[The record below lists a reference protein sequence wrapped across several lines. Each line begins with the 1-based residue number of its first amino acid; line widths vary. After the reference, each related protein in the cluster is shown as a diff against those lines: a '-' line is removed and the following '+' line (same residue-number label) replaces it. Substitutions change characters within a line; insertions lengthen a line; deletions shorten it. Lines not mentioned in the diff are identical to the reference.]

1 MNSRSWIKAEACD
14 APTSRSID
22 DQKIKEIVGYNEST
36 DHYNLQSAG
45 EITLV
50 DSSELFDKVS
60 NNEVVFVNG
69 LEGVIPS
76 MSV

>member
-1 MNSRSWIKAEACD
+1 MDQAGEDSD
-14 APTSRSID
+14 APTSRSIH
-22 DQKIKEIVGYNEST
+22 DQKINEIVGYKEST
-36 DHYNLQSAG
+36 DQFILQSAG
-45 EITLV
+45 ERTFV

-69 LEGVIPS
+69 IEGVIPS

>member
-1 MNSRSWIKAEACD
+1 M
-14 APTSRSID
+14 P
-22 DQKIKEIVGYNEST
+22 
-36 DHYNLQSAG
+36 SAG

-69 LEGVIPS
+69 EEDVVPS
-76 MSV
+76 MSVSYGEDDKTATAYVGHGYLEA